1 MKKILILICLLVG
14 FSAATNVT
22 IYTAD
27 AAVRTTPKKL
37 VCFKVLDNE
46 GNPIP
51 FASVQVRGTSRG
63 VVTDM
68 DGSACIEL
76 IPGETL
82 VISAMGYLTIE
93 IVYSGQEVFTLN

>member
-27 AAVRTTPKKL
+27 AAVRTTQKKL

-51 FASVQVRGTSRG
+51 FASGQVKGTSRG

-82 VISAMGYLTIE
+82 VISAMGYLAIE